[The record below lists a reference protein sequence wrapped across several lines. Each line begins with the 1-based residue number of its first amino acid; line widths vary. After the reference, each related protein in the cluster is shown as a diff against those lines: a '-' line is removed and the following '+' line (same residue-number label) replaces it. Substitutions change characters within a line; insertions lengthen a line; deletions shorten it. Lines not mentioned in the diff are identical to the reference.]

1 MKSTKKNKLID
12 SFWNWFIQ
20 NQISCMKI
28 IDADETDLIDEVLI
42 NLVKIQRGLAVEFEK
57 LKDKYVMT
65 ISADGIEDYFGIVQE
80 IINRAPTVENWEFIA
95 FRQPYG
101 KEQVA
106 RITINVSGFTLDPK
120 QIKFSPLIEDGN
132 LYIQIFSADINEETK
147 NKIGY
152 GCLMLLDNIIGE
164 YNCVKMISGFEY
176 YNISE
181 STGFSNKLKPL
192 TEMREF
198 IDSYYQMDKN

>member
-120 QIKFSPLIEDGN
+120 QIKFSPLSEDGN

>member
-1 MKSTKKNKLID
+1 VKSTEKSKLID

-80 IINRAPTVENWEFIA
+80 IINRAPTLENWEFIA

-181 STGFSNKLKPL
+181 STGFLNKLKPL

>member
-1 MKSTKKNKLID
+1 MKSTEKSKLID

-80 IINRAPTVENWEFIA
+80 IINRAPTLENWEFIA

>member
-1 MKSTKKNKLID
+1 MKSTKKSKLID
-12 SFWNWFIQ
+12 SFWTWFIQ

-80 IINRAPTVENWEFIA
+80 IINRAPIVENWEFVA

-192 TEMREF
+192 TEMRDF
-198 IDSYYQMDKN
+198 IDSYYQMHKN

>member
-80 IINRAPTVENWEFIA
+80 IINRAPTLENWEFIA